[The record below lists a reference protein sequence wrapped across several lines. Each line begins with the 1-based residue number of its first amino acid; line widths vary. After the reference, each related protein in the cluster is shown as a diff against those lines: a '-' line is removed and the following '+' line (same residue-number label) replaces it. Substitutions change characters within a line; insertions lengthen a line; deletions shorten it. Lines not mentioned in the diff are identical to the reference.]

1 MEPTIE
7 IWDLDVV
14 DSLEPVTVL
23 GQKPKKKKQKK
34 VRLSQSQ
41 YDESTSNFSI
51 HFLARRIQMYVHSRL
66 SSRGHGGRDRMVVG
80 FTTTF
85 AISANHH

>member
-1 MEPTIE
+1 MGFFFVGNFVAVGTMEPTIE

-23 GQKPKKKKQKK
+23 GKKPKKKKQKK

-41 YDESTSNFSI
+41 HDKSTSNFSI
-51 HFLARRIQMYVHSRL
+51 HFLAHRIQR
-66 SSRGHGGRDRMVVG
+66 
-80 FTTTF
+80 
-85 AISANHH
+85 AK